1 MSTGNWKDWNG
12 GKFLPVAENAV
23 GDVRLR
29 SGKVMK
35 GVVAK
40 EVMWGRP
47 KCPVA
52 ANDNYRN
59 GGEIVAY
66 NFGGEAA

>member
-1 MSTGNWKDWNG
+1 
-12 GKFLPVAENAV
+12 
-23 GDVRLR
+23 
-29 SGKVMK
+29 MK